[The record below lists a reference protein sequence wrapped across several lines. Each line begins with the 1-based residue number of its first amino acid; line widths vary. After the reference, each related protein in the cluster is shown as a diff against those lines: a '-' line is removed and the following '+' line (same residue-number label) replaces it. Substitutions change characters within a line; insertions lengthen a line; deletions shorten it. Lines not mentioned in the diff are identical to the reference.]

1 MTSIY
6 PNPWKK
12 KNYVPD
18 VYFIN
23 DKNERVYVHAHYSI
37 ICEELQKL
45 GIETKH
51 ITISDLLTRFN
62 PLLVVKHNEIVRD
75 INYLEHVRTYNE
87 FHNKIRVLH
96 LSIIEVAFHLYEYD
110 PELMPC
116 DIKKIFQRKYK

>member
-23 DKNERVYVHAHYSI
+23 DKNERVYIHAHYSI

-45 GIETKH
+45 GIETKDS
-51 ITISDLLTRFN
+51 TISDLLPQFN
-62 PLLVVKHNEIVRD
+62 PLLKEKHNEIVQD
-75 INYLEHVRTYNE
+75 INYLDHLRTYSA
-87 FHNKIRVLH
+87 FHNRIRVLY
-96 LSIIEVAFHLYEYD
+96 LSIIEVAFYLYEYD
-110 PELMPC
+110 AEKMPS
-116 DIKKIFQRKYK
+116 DIRKIFQSKYK

>member
-18 VYFIN
+18 VFFIN
-23 DKNERVYVHAHYSI
+23 DVNQRVYVHSHYSI

-45 GIETKH
+45 GIDTKD
-51 ITISDLLTRFN
+51 ITISELLTRFD
-62 PLLVVKHNEIVRD
+62 PLLTIKHNEIVKD
-75 INYLEHVRTYNE
+75 INYLDHLRSYSA
-87 FHNKIRVLH
+87 FHNKIRVLR

-110 PELMPC
+110 AVRMPC
-116 DIKKIFQRKYK
+116 DIKKIFERKYK

>member
-23 DKNERVYVHAHYSI
+23 DMNERVYVHAHYSI

-45 GIETKH
+45 GIETNQ

-62 PLLVVKHNEIVRD
+62 PLLEEKHKKMVKD
-75 INYLEHVRTYNE
+75 IKYLDQLREYNA
-87 FHNKIRVLH
+87 FHNKIRVLY
-96 LSIIEVAFHLYEYD
+96 LSIIEVAFYLYEYD
-110 PELMPC
+110 AERMPC
-116 DIKKIFQRKYK
+116 AIKKIFQSKYK

>member
-23 DKNERVYVHAHYSI
+23 DENQKVFVHSHYSI

-45 GIETKH
+45 GINTKD
-51 ITISDLLTRFN
+51 ITILDLLTRFN
-62 PLLVVKHNEIVRD
+62 PLLAEKHKKMVKD
-75 INYLEHVRTYNE
+75 ITYLDQLREYNA
-87 FHNKIRVLH
+87 FHNKIRVLY
-96 LSIIEVAFHLYEYD
+96 LSIIEVAFYLYDYD
-110 PELMPC
+110 AERMPW
-116 DIKKIFQRKYK
+116 DIKKIFQSKYK